1 LGARLVGRL
10 KKLQSTNKTISD
22 VRGLGAMIACEF
34 VQPETRAPDADSTKQ
49 VQQAALKKGL
59 LPLTCGV
66 YGNVIRFLFPLT
78 IQDAVFDEAMVI
90 LDDVI
95 GA

>member
-34 VQPETRAPDADSTKQ
+34 VQPETRAPDVDRTKQ
-49 VQQAALKKGL
+49 VQ
-59 LPLTCGV
+59 
-66 YGNVIRFLFPLT
+66 
-78 IQDAVFDEAMVI
+78 
-90 LDDVI
+90 
-95 GA
+95 